1 VDVTV
6 AEAPQRIQG
15 DWTFGGT
22 WPYEPRWLS
31 TDGIRIHYVD
41 EGPADGEPVVML
53 HGNPTWSYLYRR
65 YIRGLADAGYRAIAY
80 DQLGF
85 GRSDKPRSAEEYSL
99 ERHGRHLAA
108 LADELALD
116 GVTLVVQD
124 WGGPIALRWAAER
137 PERVRRLVLLNTFS
151 EIAPT
156 GRGPFRWPLT
166 RDLLVK
172 LMHFYVRG
180 FLFRGGLRYPER
192 LGENERAAYLAP
204 HPTPS
209 SRSGILAYTRLAADP
224 LRLEALRGKPVLFVW
239 GLRDRALHDVALRRW
254 QERLPGGEALELE
267 DSASFVPE
275 DAPEESLQ
283 AILRFLERT

>member
-1 VDVTV
+1 MKDKAEYARKGISRGRAIV
-6 AEAPQRIQG
+6 AIEYREGLAG
-15 DWTFGGT
+15 AAVVCGT
-22 WPYEPRWLS
+22 LWL
-31 TDGIRIHYVD
+31 V
-41 EGPADGEPVVML
+41 PALRPNGVGAVELGVLAVSIL
-53 HGNPTWSYLYRR
+53 AAC
-65 YIRGLADAGYRAIAY
+65 LADAGYRAIAY

-85 GRSDKPRSAEEYSL
+85 GRSDKPRSAGEYSL
-99 ERHGRHLAA
+99 ERHERHVAA

-116 GVTLVVQD
+116 GVTLVLQD
-124 WGGPIALRWAAER
+124 WGGPIGLRWAAEQPR
-137 PERVRRLVLLNTFS
+137 RVRRLVLLNTFS
-151 EIAPT
+151 QTAPT

-180 FLFRGGLRYPER
+180 FLFRGGLRHPER

-254 QERLPGGEALELE
+254 QERLPGGKALELE

-275 DAPEESLQ
+275 DAPQESLQ
-283 AILRFLERT
+283 AILRFLERA